1 MQIVLALDI
10 GGTKIAGGII
20 NDSGKILLVDKVPTP
35 TVKGGP
41 AILEQAAALLF
52 SLQSRF
58 DGPEPSAIGISS
70 GGQIDASGQI
80 IGGTDMIPDWVGFPL
95 RERVAQ
101 RFGLPTIVL
110 NDGHA
115 AALAESHFGAGHG
128 RASMLCVVIGTG
140 LGGGLVIDGRIKHG
154 ANGLA
159 GSVGQ
164 IKISRDG
171 RTYIPL
177 EEMVSG
183 PGLVRLYQD
192 RNPALEAGTALEV
205 AQRAKIGD
213 KYAREAIQEMGIW
226 LGLGLS
232 HALHTCDAECV
243 VVGGS
248 VAQIGDPFL
257 DATRKSLG
265 EYGYSTTAAT
275 PILPAKLGVEAGLIG
290 AAVAVFHHRDR
301 NVRPGNK

>member
-1 MQIVLALDI
+1 MQTVLALDI

-20 NDSGKILLVDKVPTP
+20 DESGKILLVEKIPTP
-35 TVKGGP
+35 TIEGGP
-41 AILEQAAALLF
+41 AILGQAAALLF

-58 DGPEPSAIGISS
+58 DGPEPLAIGISS
-70 GGQIDASGQI
+70 GGQINASGQI

-95 RERVAQ
+95 GEKISQ
-101 RFGLPTIVL
+101 QFGMSTIVL
-110 NDGHA
+110 NDGQA

-128 RASMLCVVIGTG
+128 RASMLCIVIGTG
-140 LGGGLVIDGRIKHG
+140 LGGGLVVDGNIQHG

-171 RTYIPL
+171 CSYIPL
-177 EEMVSG
+177 EEIVSG

-192 RNPALEAGTALEV
+192 QNLDLEAVTALEV
-205 AQRAKIGD
+205 AGHAQNGD
-213 KYAREAIQEMGIW
+213 KHAREAIQEMGTW

-232 HALHTCDAECV
+232 HALHTSDAECV

-257 DATRKSLG
+257 DATRTSL
-265 EYGYSTTAAT
+265 EQYGYSTVADTV
-275 PILPAKLGVEAGLIG
+275 ILPAKLGVDAGLIG
-290 AAVAVFHHRDR
+290 AAVAVFHHSDR
-301 NVRPGNK
+301 KV